1 MRYLILALALTLSP
15 AASHAGDAKTPV
27 DTGPDACNAAQHQDL
42 VGQDEAAV
50 AEAGITPGVKARVF
64 GPGTMLTRDYF
75 ADRINVELDENG
87 TVVRIYCG

>member
-1 MRYLILALALTLSP
+1 MRYLILALALTLSA
-15 AASHAGDAKTPV
+15 AASHAGEATPPV
-27 DTGPDACNAAQHQDL
+27 NTGPDACNATQYQDL

-50 AEAGITPGVKARVF
+50 AEAGITPGVKTRVY

-75 ADRINVELDENG
+75 ADRINVELDGNG